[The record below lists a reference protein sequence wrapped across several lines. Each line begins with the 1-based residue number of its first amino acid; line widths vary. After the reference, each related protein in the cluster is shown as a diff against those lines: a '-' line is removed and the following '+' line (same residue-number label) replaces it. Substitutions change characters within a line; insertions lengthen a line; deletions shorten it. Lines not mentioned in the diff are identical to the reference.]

1 MSGPGNP
8 GPGQPP
14 APSSNTPLFVPLKE
28 LAALVEDGQ
37 AVGVGGLHF
46 ARLPLALLQAIIEL
60 GRYNLDYISW
70 GGGLPLELLL
80 AAGSVK
86 KVAFCFSSLDI
97 FGLAPLFRKALEEK
111 TVEVEEWTALG
122 MIQAFAAAQQ
132 GLPSLPFQLPVGS
145 EIMER
150 SGFARSYSDPVSGA
164 EMGAARALN
173 LDVCL
178 LHAQRAD
185 EAGNVEIQG
194 ARGLDFSLVGAARR
208 VLVTVEEVV
217 PSGTF
222 QSGPRAFILPR
233 TLVTGIAVVPQGAYP
248 ASCLPYYV
256 TDYRALLEATQ
267 SVPVK
272 LPAPTTGRLQF
283 VRRAAG
289 IPAHNLKRAL
299 RPLGVEP
306 DFSALP
312 TVPPSAPP
320 TEDEQ
325 MVVTLARFYND
336 DSICAAGAV
345 SPLAMVS
352 YLLAKRLY
360 APRMLI
366 TTMSSGLVD
375 IAARSMNLTL
385 AESLDFQTAVLHC
398 GGDDTYHWLYQ
409 PGFVTHEVV
418 SAGQIDRFGRANN
431 IEITLP
437 GRGPLRLPGQG
448 GMADVANFHHNFLL
462 YLTRHSPR
470 TLVEQVDYASAAR
483 GLLSDDERRA
493 AGLAPGYVRLVTNLA
508 VFQLGP
514 VSHELE
520 LVSLHPGVSLEQV
533 QEATGF
539 PLRLSAQIGITEP
552 PNSAELEL
560 LRGEIDPFG
569 LRRLEFLAGR
579 ERYPFIADLLDREEA
594 ALAGLTETND

>member
-1 MSGPGNP
+1 MNPPAKP

-14 APSSNTPLFVPLKE
+14 AASGNTPAFLAVRE

-37 AVGVGGLHF
+37 AIGVGGLHF
-46 ARLPLALLQAIIEL
+46 ARLPLVLLQTLIEQ
-60 GRYNLDYISW
+60 GHRDLDYISW

-80 AAGSVK
+80 AAGAVK
-86 KVAFCFSSLDI
+86 KVVFCFSSLDI
-97 FGLAPLFRKALEEK
+97 FGLAPLFRKALEDK

-122 MIQAFAAAQQ
+122 MIQGFTAARQNLA
-132 GLPSLPFQLPVGS
+132 SLPFQLPSGS

-150 SGFARSYSDPVSGA
+150 AGFAKSYSDPVSGA
-164 EMGAARALN
+164 EVGAARALH

-185 EAGNVEIQG
+185 QSGNVEIQG

-208 VLVTVEEVV
+208 VLVTVEEIV
-217 PSGTF
+217 PDGTF
-222 QSGPRAFILPR
+222 QSGPRSFIISRALI
-233 TLVTGIAVVPQGAYP
+233 TAIAVVPMGAYP

-256 TDYRALLEATQ
+256 TDYRALLEATRY
-267 SVPVK
+267 VPASW
-272 LPAPTTGRLQF
+272 PALSPAREEF

-289 IPAHNLKRAL
+289 IPARTYIEGS
-299 RPLGVEP
+299 RP
-306 DFSALP
+306 SAIKADLA
-312 TVPPSAPP
+312 APP
-320 TEDEQ
+320 TVDEQ
-325 MVVTLARFYND
+325 MVVTLARHYTN

-375 IAARSMNLTL
+375 IAIRPMNLTL
-385 AESLDFQTAVLHC
+385 SEVLDFQTAVLHC
-398 GGDDTYHWLYQ
+398 GGDDTYHWFYQ

-418 SAGQIDRFGRANN
+418 SAGQIDRYGRANN
-431 IEITLP
+431 IEIA
-437 GRGPLRLPGQG
+437 RSERVPLRLPGQG

-470 TLVEQVDYASAAR
+470 TLVDRVDYASAGR
-483 GLLSDDERRA
+483 GLLDESERQA
-493 AGLAPGYVRLVTNLA
+493 AGLAPGYVRLVTDLA
-508 VFQLGP
+508 VFQLDP
-514 VSHELE
+514 ASRELE

-533 QEATGF
+533 QTATGF
-539 PLRLSAQIGITEP
+539 PLRLPTTPHTVTEP
-552 PNSAELEL
+552 PTREELNI

-569 LRRLEFLAGR
+569 LRRLEFVAGK
-579 ERYPFIADLLDREEA
+579 ERYPFITELLDCEEA
-594 ALAGLTETND
+594 VLVAFKPTGPQG

>member
-1 MSGPGNP
+1 MSMTGPVKP

-14 APSSNTPLFVPLKE
+14 APTRNTPLFVPLKE
-28 LAALVEDGQ
+28 LASLIEDGQ
-37 AVGVGGLHF
+37 VIGVGGLHF
-46 ARLPLALLQAIIEL
+46 ARLPLALVRAIIEL
-60 GRYNLDYISW
+60 GRKNLDYISW

-86 KVAFCFSSLDI
+86 KIAFCFSSLDI

-122 MIQAFAAAQQ
+122 MIQGFAAAQQ

-145 EIMER
+145 EMMER
-150 SGFARSYSDPVSGA
+150 AGFARSYADPVSGA
-164 EMGAARALN
+164 AVGAARALN
-173 LDVCL
+173 LDICL

-185 EAGNVEIQG
+185 QAGNVEIQG

-217 PSGTF
+217 AEGTF

-233 TLVTGIAVVPQGAYP
+233 SLVTAIAVVPQGAYP

-289 IPAHNLKRAL
+289 IPAHALKTRFL
-299 RPLGVEP
+299 PLAVEP
-306 DFSALP
+306 DFSA
-312 TVPPSAPP
+312 PP
-320 TEDEQ
+320 TADEQ

-336 DSICAAGAV
+336 TSICAAGAV

-360 APRMLI
+360 APHMLI

-375 IAARSMNLTL
+375 VAVRPMTLTL
-385 AESLDFQTAVLHC
+385 AELQDFQSAVLHC
-398 GGDDTYHWLYQ
+398 GGDDTYHWFYQ
-409 PGFVTHEVV
+409 PGYVTHEVV

-431 IEITLP
+431 IEINLP

-470 TLVEQVDYASAAR
+470 TLVEQVDYASAGR
-483 GLLSDDERRA
+483 GLLSEAERA
-493 AGLAPGYVRLVTNLA
+493 AAGFAPGYVRLVTNLA
-508 VFQLGP
+508 VFQLNL
-514 VSHELE
+514 VSHEFE
-520 LVSLHPGVSLEQV
+520 LVSRHPGVSLEQV

-539 PLRLSAQIGITEP
+539 PLRLAAQTGITEP
-552 PNSAELEL
+552 PTRQELEL
-560 LRGEIDPFG
+560 LRGEIDPLG
-569 LRRLEFLAGR
+569 LRRLEFVAGR
-579 ERYPFIADLLDREEA
+579 ERYPFIAELLDREEA
-594 ALAGLTETND
+594 ALAGLPGTPD